1 MSIDY
6 GTAKEKNLIVN
17 EGAVYIGSNFQD
29 IKSTK
34 EFVQGLSDK
43 LLGYFEDKLTVSTK
57 PKIEQIKNAAGK
69 VKGFERVVGFDSK
82 ITGSLLDFNKKLLET
97 SLFKEVEEGHYKAH
111 MGLIDVAQYKDAL
124 VVGENEQGEPIIIL
138 IKDVLNR
145 EGLNFDMKG
154 KDNSSFKISIE
165 NSSDDG
171 RECPVEIFANF
182 TQLAKH

>member
-145 EGLNFDMKG
+145 
-154 KDNSSFKISIE
+154 
-165 NSSDDG
+165 
-171 RECPVEIFANF
+171 
-182 TQLAKH
+182 

>member
-1 MSIDY
+1 MVVDY
-6 GTAKEKNLIVN
+6 GNAKEKNLIVN

-82 ITGSLLDFNKKLLET
+82 ITGNLLEFNKKLLET
-97 SLFKEVEEGHYKAH
+97 SLFTEAEEGHYKAH
-111 MGLIDVAQYKDAL
+111 MGIIDVTQYKDAL
-124 VVGENEQGEPIIIL
+124 VVGENEQGDPTIIL
-138 IKDVLNR
+138 IKDIYNKWSLFFLV
-145 EGLNFDMKG
+145 
-154 KDNSSFKISIE
+154 
-165 NSSDDG
+165 
-171 RECPVEIFANF
+171 IF
-182 TQLAKH
+182 LRYY

>member
-69 VKGFERVVGFDSK
+69 VKGFERV
-82 ITGSLLDFNKKLLET
+82 
-97 SLFKEVEEGHYKAH
+97 Y
-111 MGLIDVAQYKDAL
+111 
-124 VVGENEQGEPIIIL
+124 
-138 IKDVLNR
+138 
-145 EGLNFDMKG
+145 
-154 KDNSSFKISIE
+154 
-165 NSSDDG
+165 
-171 RECPVEIFANF
+171 
-182 TQLAKH
+182 